1 MGSVHRAPGAPTGT
15 AALGYCGG
23 MTASPVAVER
33 KVRQLD
39 NDVPSIYDLLA
50 AIQGTP
56 LRHGNRFDELDDKMT
71 SLESKVDGLDGRMT
85 SLEARMTSLEGKVDG
100 LAEGMQS
107 VPELLRALS
116 QRLGQAQS

>member
-1 MGSVHRAPGAPTGT
+1 M
-15 AALGYCGG
+15 
-23 MTASPVAVER
+23 ER

-39 NDVPSIYDLLA
+39 NDVQSIYDLLA
-50 AIQGTP
+50 AIQGTQ

-71 SLESKVDGLDGRMT
+71 SLEGRMT

-107 VPELLRALS
+107 VLDLLARVVRRQA
-116 QRLGQAQS
+116 GQA

>member
-71 SLESKVDGLDGRMT
+71 SLE
-85 SLEARMTSLEGKVDG
+85 GKVDG

-116 QRLGQAQS
+116 RRLGQAQS